1 MADYLRDAIQRLL
14 NEAGD
19 GWHVTQYVIAMGLER
34 INPDGSVECVAWHW
48 SPRDQ
53 PEWQSL
59 GLLDRAVEAM
69 HENQYEEDDDF

>member
-14 NEAGD
+14 DESGD
-19 GWHVTQYVIAMGLER
+19 GWTVTQFVVAMGIER

-53 PEWQSL
+53 PHWQSL
-59 GLLDRAVEAM
+59 GLLERGVEAM
-69 HENQYEEDDDF
+69 QSESFYEDDEY

>member
-14 NEAGD
+14 NESGD